1 MSTTSASEHVI
12 EHPDRSVAQLSRF
25 ESARLPKRDFLLLPL
40 LSLLTVLVLF
50 GVSEVVTRVLWPA
63 EYSSACLV
71 ADPVQGYRFKP
82 NCTVRGK
89 IPESPW
95 ITYHYNECGYRS
107 ANSCGPKP
115 PGTIRIAILGSSMS
129 QALHVSYD
137 DAFFSRAAV
146 SLGRLCDRRIDVQ
159 NLGVPGSSPA
169 YADRHVQEALALNPD
184 VVLYMVVP
192 YDLNQPI
199 LPRGL
204 SELAGPAL
212 AVSTD
217 AIQPPVSPLN
227 RLEHLVIQSR
237 TCSWPSTSFFRTE
250 KLISAHTLMYGDR
263 ADYLRQPF
271 TPVWQRRF
279 ADFDVTIGDIEER
292 LRHAGVP
299 LVIVAVP
306 SRAEAALLTSSELP
320 EHVDPFAF
328 GRAIQTIAARH
339 GAGYVDL
346 MGPISRIPNA
356 EDLYYAVDGH
366 LTSEGHEGDC
376 SCAFTEIARWQ
387 CAGLFSLCFATKRGT
402 EAITLATASLQ
413 FLAYALAIIV
423 MFNLSPSVAWRQFV
437 LLAAS
442 IGFLA
447 FFSHRPA

>member
-1 MSTTSASEHVI
+1 M
-12 EHPDRSVAQLSRF
+12 
-25 ESARLPKRDFLLLPL
+25 PKRDFIVLPL

-89 IPESPW
+89 IPEGPW

-107 ANSCGPKP
+107 ADSCGPKP
-115 PGTIRIAILGSSMS
+115 LGTFRIAILGSSMS

-137 DAFFSRAAV
+137 DAFFSRAVV

-169 YADRHVQEALALNPD
+169 FADRHVQEALASNPD

-192 YDLNQPI
+192 FDLNQQM
-199 LPRGL
+199 LPKGL
-204 SELAGPAL
+204 PEPAGPTLEAS
-212 AVSTD
+212 AE
-217 AIQPPVSPLN
+217 AIQPAASPLN
-227 RLEHLVIQSR
+227 RLEHLILHSR
-237 TCSWPSTSFFRTE
+237 TLLVAQHFVFQNRETYIR
-250 KLISAHTLMYGDR
+250 AYLMYGDK

-279 ADFDVTIGDIEER
+279 ADLDFTIGDIAAK
-292 LRHAGVP
+292 LHHAGVP
-299 LVIVAVP
+299 LLIVAVP
-306 SRAEAALLTSSELP
+306 SRAEAALLSSSQLP
-320 EHVDPFAF
+320 AHVDPFAF
-328 GRAIQTIAARH
+328 GRAIQMIAAKH

-356 EDLYYAVDGH
+356 EDLYYPVDGH
-366 LTSEGHEGDC
+366 LTSEGH
-376 SCAFTEIARWQ
+376 AVIA
-387 CAGLFSLCFATKRGT
+387 A
-402 EAITLATASLQ
+402 
-413 FLAYALAIIV
+413 ALTQKLEDGRVPA
-423 MFNLSPSVAWRQFV
+423 
-437 LLAAS
+437 
-442 IGFLA
+442 
-447 FFSHRPA
+447 FSHCASPQSAERRP

>member
-107 ANSCGPKP
+107 ADSCGPKP

-227 RLEHLVIQSR
+227 RLEHFVIQSR
-237 TCSWPSTSFFRTE
+237 TLLVAQHFVFQNRETYIR
-250 KLISAHTLMYGDR
+250 AYLMYGDK

-279 ADFDVTIGDIEER
+279 ADLDVTIGDIADR

-299 LVIVAVP
+299 LVIIAVP

-328 GRAIQTIAARH
+328 GRAIQMIAARH

-366 LTSEGHEGDC
+366 LTSEGH
-376 SCAFTEIARWQ
+376 AVIAAALSQ
-387 CAGLFSLCFATKRGT
+387 K
-402 EAITLATASLQ
+402 LQ
-413 FLAYALAIIV
+413 DG
-423 MFNLSPSVAWRQFV
+423 SVPA
-437 LLAAS
+437 
-442 IGFLA
+442 
-447 FFSHRPA
+447 FSHCASPQSAERRP